1 MKIFKSLEDSGML
14 IKCIAE
20 SIKYETKKQKRGFL
34 GMLLGTSGAS
44 LSGNM
49 LGGKSVVRADKG
61 KTTAGQY
68 KFNAAWYFD

>member
-1 MKIFKSLEDSGML
+1 M
-14 IKCIAE
+14 
-20 SIKYETKKQKRGFL
+20 KQKNKNVDFF

-49 LGGKSVVRADKG
+49 LGVKSVVRADKG

-68 KFNAAWYFD
+68 KFNAAWYFN